1 MPMITV
7 TETAG
12 CGNAPRQLVIR
23 DLVLALAEVNGPRLN
38 ELLAEKVRWDL
49 AGAGAIEGL
58 SRLTDRLSGQ
68 GEVATIELGSILTHG
83 REGSTD
89 GVLTFRD
96 GRRQAF
102 CHVLRFASTGK
113 TAKVTEMRSYLVDL
127 PD

>member
-1 MPMITV
+1 MIAL
-7 TETAG
+7 TEPAG

-23 DLVLALAEVNGPRLN
+23 DLVLALAEVNEPRLH
-38 ELLAEKVRWDL
+38 ELLAEKVRWDR
-49 AGAGAIEGL
+49 AGAGTIEGL
-58 SRLTDRLSGQ
+58 SQLTDRLAGQ
-68 GEVATIELGSILTHG
+68 GEVASIELASILTHG

-102 CHVLRFASTGK
+102 CHVLRFASTVK
-113 TAKVTEMRSYLVDL
+113 AAKATEMRSYLVDL